1 MFLGEFRTLND
12 LSYSYFVILKNE
24 TKNAMERNCL
34 LNLLLIL
41 FQSQYNQKNQIHPV
55 NKHMFKFNIRNTR
68 KSCQIRKQIYAQ
80 SQLKKH

>member
-41 FQSQYNQKNQIHPV
+41 F
-55 NKHMFKFNIRNTR
+55 
-68 KSCQIRKQIYAQ
+68 
-80 SQLKKH
+80 